1 MMTHPSPMSIVQ
13 RVGIAGLA
21 LMLVGCASDG
31 ATQGSGNTLPGF
43 NQVTLAPGDTGHC
56 DSMPCTVYLE
66 MPPGTGTYEV
76 TGNDSRIGDYPAGE
90 TVNLGSFRS
99 NQTFAITGK
108 NTLVA
113 ELYIRNP

>member
-1 MMTHPSPMSIVQ
+1 MRTSRTSLDRVAGERQLCRRRPAHHHCTLHPP
-13 RVGIAGLA
+13 A
-21 LMLVGCASDG
+21 
-31 ATQGSGNTLPGF
+31 F
-43 NQVTLAPGDTGHC
+43 
-56 DSMPCTVYLE
+56 
-66 MPPGTGTYEV
+66 YEV